1 MVTVTNRLKYRFQFF
16 HHKWGAISS
25 PKQPQFIS
33 ARKNRRRRRMKN
45 SSPCFEWLGACSSL
59 TFDGKLNP
67 LFFRWDNQINTRIT
81 SNIIFFGGI
90 IVKIDHVYCFISV
103 GKVCDLWEL
112 CGPDHLM
119 TYKFHVM
126 FFLVLILLRECRSCN
141 FDSMTCGS
149 PKRCWALR
157 SLQTWPGKV
166 WKTWRKQTLDIFS
179 GQSNLGMFHCRLH
192 FLQRNPAIWW

>member
-16 HHKWGAISS
+16 HHKWGAISGQEEQAPEKDEELFAVLRVAWS
-25 PKQPQFIS
+25 MFIPNFGWEVES
-33 ARKNRRRRRMKN
+33 FIFSMGQSNKHKNNQQHYFWWDYCEDR
-45 SSPCFEWLGACSSL
+45 PCVL
-59 TFDGKLNP
+59 
-67 LFFRWDNQINTRIT
+67 
-81 SNIIFFGGI
+81 
-90 IVKIDHVYCFISV
+90 FISV

-126 FFLVLILLRECRSCN
+126 FFLVLILLRECRSWN
-141 FDSMTCGS
+141 FDNMTGGS

-192 FLQRNPAIWW
+192 FLQSNPAIWW